1 MIEIFMPRKLKFQV
15 LLFMTFN
22 VILWF
27 VISDSAM
34 GILDVLEARNIYSMT
49 KKSYSFFILFQAL
62 LYVLVNIPFVFF
74 LINHIDKPVQKI
86 LKVLNRIKE
95 EDFSEQIEFCATNEF
110 DEIKNSINVMSQEL
124 EKSIRLREEIEN
136 QRIMLFANMAHDLK
150 TPITSIQGYSQALA
164 DGIVTSEEKAGEYI
178 KTIYAKSQSMNDLI
192 ERMFEYV
199 KLDSRENILH
209 FEKTN
214 LAELLRNCIASS
226 YSEFEEKHIELEIQ
240 IPDECVLR
248 EVDSVEIKRVF
259 TNLLNNVLA
268 HNDGGIRCL
277 VKMEKDGSVIV
288 ADSGDRIP
296 EQVESQ
302 LFLPFVKGDDSRKS
316 GKGSGLGLSL
326 SQKIMERHSGKISY
340 IKNYM
345 EYTKAF
351 YVKF

>member
-49 KKSYSFFILFQAL
+49 KKSYSLFILFQAL

-226 YSEFEEKHIELEIQ
+226 YSEFEEKTKA
-240 IPDECVLR
+240 
-248 EVDSVEIKRVF
+248 SV
-259 TNLLNNVLA
+259 
-268 HNDGGIRCL
+268 
-277 VKMEKDGSVIV
+277 
-288 ADSGDRIP
+288 
-296 EQVESQ
+296 
-302 LFLPFVKGDDSRKS
+302 
-316 GKGSGLGLSL
+316 
-326 SQKIMERHSGKISY
+326 SQKTDVVPCDSKHSIPCSKGLKSQPLTILGTSLRLPQKTTLSKTSPPISQPPSANRV
-340 IKNYM
+340 ISEINIFLI
-345 EYTKAF
+345 T
-351 YVKF
+351 VKSLANTSAINCDPPCFS